1 MRLHVFFPFGG
12 LANQQI
18 LIEQKD
24 QQSFTT
30 TREETSKVSSKK
42 MKVASEAMA
51 KVPASIRGVECL
63 WVHLMLF
70 QLKILPVP
78 ETKTELFY

>member
-1 MRLHVFFPFGG
+1 
-12 LANQQI
+12 
-18 LIEQKD
+18 
-24 QQSFTT
+24 
-30 TREETSKVSSKK
+30 VSSKK

-51 KVPASIRGVECL
+51 KVLASIRGGECL

-78 ETKTELFY
+78 ETKTNQFETELLY